1 MLLGPA
7 PPCSLRI
14 QAVTAGEAAGR
25 SWNAVLQLG
34 APQHCLLHVQ
44 RPALL
49 CQPGHLCMPPAV
61 PSEQLCHPWR
71 GWGVV
76 ALQALGLLRSSVP
89 GTTWSLTSVRG
100 GMCSQLLP
108 LGNTRPKAA
117 SPVLVMSP
125 EGLCGL
131 RLCSAASPPLGFSDG
146 SVSPQRSLGSLV
158 THSACCCLCSC
169 PGCSSSISGAE
180 PRAVLALPLLQGV
193 RHNCGTLQQ
202 FQVVCLVLHLPAD
215 SQGSVDALL

>member
-1 MLLGPA
+1 MLGAGQSAGTACFLLSSLLPVGVCLLLGPA

-14 QAVTAGEAAGR
+14 WAVMAGEAAGR

-49 CQPGHLCMPPAV
+49 CQPGHLCMPPACPI

-89 GTTWSLTSVRG
+89 GTTCSLMGRG
-100 GMCSQLLP
+100 GMCSASATEKHSTQSSFTRASDVPRGAVWAEALQCCIPTPGLQGWQCLSTRKFGDTQSLLP
-108 LGNTRPKAA
+108 SLLLPWLLLLRLGQNP
-117 SPVLVMSP
+117 
-125 EGLCGL
+125 GLCW
-131 RLCSAASPPLGFSDG
+131 P
-146 SVSPQRSLGSLV
+146 
-158 THSACCCLCSC
+158 C
-169 PGCSSSISGAE
+169 PFC
-180 PRAVLALPLLQGV
+180 RV
-193 RHNCGTLQQ
+193 
-202 FQVVCLVLHLPAD
+202 
-215 SQGSVDALL
+215 

>member
-1 MLLGPA
+1 MLEAGQSAGTACFLLSSLLPSACGDVLA
-7 PPCSLRI
+7 PRPCSSLCSLRI

-34 APQHCLLHVQ
+34 ALQRCLLHIQ

-89 GTTWSLTSVRG
+89 GTTCSLTARG
-100 GMCSQLLP
+100 EMCSASATGKHSTQSSFTHASDVPRGAVWAEALQCCVPTPGLQRWQCLSTRKFGDTQCLLP
-108 LGNTRPKAA
+108 
-117 SPVLVMSP
+117 
-125 EGLCGL
+125 
-131 RLCSAASPPLGFSDG
+131 
-146 SVSPQRSLGSLV
+146 SLL
-158 THSACCCLCSC
+158 
-169 PGCSSSISGAE
+169 
-180 PRAVLALPLLQGV
+180 LPWLL
-193 RHNCGTLQQ
+193 L
-202 FQVVCLVLHLPAD
+202 LHLWGRTQGCVGPAP
-215 SQGSVDALL
+215 SAGCKT